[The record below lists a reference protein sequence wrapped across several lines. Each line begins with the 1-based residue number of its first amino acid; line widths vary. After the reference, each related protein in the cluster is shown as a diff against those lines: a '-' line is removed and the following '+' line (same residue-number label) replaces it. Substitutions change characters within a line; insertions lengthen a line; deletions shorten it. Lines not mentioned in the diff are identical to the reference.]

1 MTVRNIKL
9 KSIVLALVTL
19 VACSRPSPDTRPAA
33 PTPLEV
39 LPQAPRF
46 SATVTNIVDGDTID
60 VRDEKGNSYRI
71 RLKGIDSPEKHQAF
85 GYDARQNLTS
95 LIAGKTV
102 SIEWQKIDMHSRIV
116 AKVSLDSVD
125 VCLEQIKGGLAWH
138 FKQFEDEQIEID
150 RKLYSEAEAEAKTAE
165 RGLWRD
171 PSPVPP
177 WEFRHGHITKNGKS
191 ETNIH
196 STPNPDHTT
205 TISGQIWGNRRTM
218 IYQWPGCPYYYQIS
232 PQNRVM
238 FSSGQEA
245 EEAGYR
251 AARNCPR

>member
-19 VACSRPSPDTRPAA
+19 VACSPPSPDTRPAA

-39 LPQAPRF
+39 LPEAPRF

-71 RLKGIDSPEKHQAF
+71 RLKGIDSPEKQQAF

-95 LIAGKTV
+95 LIAGRTV
-102 SIEWQKIDMHSRIV
+102 GIEWQKIDMHNRIV

-138 FKQFEDEQIEID
+138 FKQFEDEQSEID
-150 RKLYSEAEAEAKTAE
+150 QKLYSDTEAEAKTAE

-177 WEFRHGHITKNGKS
+177 WEFRHGHITETGKS
-191 ETNIH
+191 ETNIN

-232 PQNRVM
+232 SQNRIM
-238 FSSGQEA
+238 FSSREEA